1 MTQPVELAELLA
13 ETMPEANRENSDL
26 AYKSKLVTVRRLQS
40 KGMPDASIEKAL
52 DLTIQDA
59 DRVAAEIGDPANLL
73 FRVRW
78 DSSTRR
84 GTDAR
89 NIQGNLEILIRGE
102 PVRAREQDP
111 PSWKFLPEP
120 TLELLS
126 KSWADLLLETE
137 TSRDQAN
144 ANEVTGVN
152 LTPVLKA
159 HANNRRLT
167 IRVTRAGN
175 LFSFFVGK
183 QKWRVEFGGA
193 IAALEKFGQLLHER
207 LASSPADQW
216 SKRADIKPEK
226 ALALAAGLPRAAL
239 LKYLERQLQ
248 VLGEKFDLSSLA
260 YNIPELVVVARM
272 SPAHLSDSDVKQL
285 LKWVAEVPSHEASN
299 SVSEA
304 SNAARTWL
312 DRHYDPSWKEFDEGY
327 AVANWFRRYQK
338 IDSDNE
344 TVEVEKILASWNV
357 GVTSREFAPSLDAVA
372 VWGKSHGPTIIV
384 NKNGVHSHSI
394 GGLRATLA
402 HEMCHI
408 LLDRKS
414 ALPVVE
420 VLGGRVAQGIETRAR
435 AFAAELLL
443 PRSAANRIVRTSF
456 NVQAAVEQLVEHYRV
471 SAALAA
477 WQITNSKPQLSSSEL
492 DWLKGLA
499 HGPNNKS
506 KRSIVFE
513 PVP

>member
-1 MTQPVELAELLA
+1 MTQPVGLAELID
-13 ETMPEANRENSDL
+13 ETMPEVNRENADL
-26 AYKSKLVTVRRLQS
+26 AYNSKLVTVRRLQS

-52 DLTIQDA
+52 DLTIQGA
-59 DRVAAEIGDPANLL
+59 DRVAVEIGDPAYLL

-89 NIQGNLEILIRGE
+89 NVQGNLEIFIRGE
-102 PVRAREQDP
+102 PVRAREQVP
-111 PSWKFLPEP
+111 SSWKFLPGP

-144 ANEVTGVN
+144 TNDVAGVN
-152 LTPVLKA
+152 LTPVLKG

-167 IRVTRAGN
+167 IRVTRTGN
-175 LFSFFVGK
+175 LLSFSVGK
-183 QKWRVEFGGA
+183 QKWRVEFSAA
-193 IAALEKFGQLLHER
+193 ITAFESFGQLLHER

-226 ALALAAGLPRAAL
+226 ALALAAGLPRPAL

-248 VLGEKFDLSSLA
+248 MLGEKFDLTSLA
-260 YNIPELVVVARM
+260 YNIPEMVVVARM
-272 SPAHLSDSDVKQL
+272 APTHLSDSDVKQL

-304 SNAARTWL
+304 SNAARKWL
-312 DRHYDPSWKEFDEGY
+312 DLRYDPSWKEFDEGY
-327 AVANWFRRYQK
+327 ALANWFRRQHK
-338 IDSDNE
+338 IDSDND
-344 TVEVEKILASWNV
+344 TVDVEKIFADWNV
-357 GVTSREFAPSLDAVA
+357 DVMVREFAPSLDAVA

-443 PRSAANRIVRTSF
+443 PRSAANRTVRTSF
-456 NVQAAVEQLVEHYRV
+456 NVQAAVEQLTDHYRV

-477 WQITNSKPQLSSSEL
+477 WQITNSKPQLSSGEL
-492 DWLKGLA
+492 DWLKRLA
-499 HGPNNKS
+499 HGPNSKS
-506 KRSIVFE
+506 KGSIVFE